1 MDYWYFNSAMKN
13 LLNKKIL
20 FIICGGI
27 SAYKS
32 LETIRLFKN
41 NGAEIKTVLTNS
53 AKEFVTPLSVTSLS
67 KGKVY
72 SDLFSVENETE
83 MDHISLS
90 RWADIILIAPAT
102 ANTISKLAQGTTDD
116 LASTI
121 VLASDKKIYLAPA
134 MNVRM
139 WEHPKTK
146 INIQKLKDFGYKL
159 IGPEIGD
166 MACGEYGEG
175 KMSNPLT
182 IAEEIDNYFLIQK
195 NNKRYKALVTAGPT
209 NEYIDPVR
217 FISNKSSGKQGYAL
231 AKSLF
236 KKGFDTT
243 LISGPT
249 NLKIDNDIKLI
260 KVETADEMLVAT
272 QENLPVDVAI
282 FSAAVADYKINKKYK
297 KKIKKQEGLSLN
309 LEKNIDILD
318 YVSNHNSM
326 RPDLVIGFAAE
337 TDSLEKN
344 AEEKLNKKNCDWII
358 SNDVSNKDIGFNSD
372 YNEVIIHYRKNNIK
386 NEKLSY
392 KKKSEI
398 SDEIVDKIIN
408 QLN

>member
-1 MDYWYFNSAMKN
+1 MKN
-13 LLNKKIL
+13 LNNKKIL

-32 LETIRLFKN
+32 LETIRLLKK
-41 NGAEIKTVLTNS
+41 NGAEIKTILTSS
-53 AKEFVTPLSVTSLS
+53 AKEFVTPLSVASLS
-67 KGKVY
+67 QGKVY
-72 SDLFSVENETE
+72 SDLFSLENETE

-90 RWADIILIAPAT
+90 RWANIVIVAPTT

-116 LASTI
+116 LASTVI
-121 VLASDKKIYLAPA
+121 LASNKQIYLAPA

-139 WEHPKTK
+139 WEHKSTKTNLK
-146 INIQKLKDFGYKL
+146 KLKDFDYKF

-175 KMSNPLT
+175 KMSEPLK
-182 IAEEIDNYFLIQK
+182 IADELNQFFLNQSQ
-195 NNKRYKALVTAGPT
+195 NKKFEALVTAGPT

-217 FISNKSSGKQGYAL
+217 FITNKSSGKQGYEL
-231 AKSLF
+231 AKCLS

-249 NLKIDNDIKLI
+249 NLEVEKDIKLI
-260 KVETADEMLVAT
+260 EVETADEMFAAT

-282 FSAAVADYKINKKYK
+282 FSAAVSDFKVKNKSQT
-297 KKIKKQEGLSLN
+297 KIKKEEALNLN
-309 LEKNIDILD
+309 LEKNIDILN
-318 YVSNHNSM
+318 YISNHNSM
-326 RPDLVIGFAAE
+326 RPEIVIGFAAE
-337 TDSLEKN
+337 TNEVLKN

-358 SNDVSNKDIGFNSD
+358 SNDVSKKNIGFNSD
-372 YNEVIIHYRKNNIK
+372 YNEVVIHYKNK
-386 NEKLSY
+386 SLKSEVLPY
-392 KKKSEI
+392 KRKSEI
-398 SDEIVDKIIN
+398 SEEIVDRIID

>member
-1 MDYWYFNSAMKN
+1 MKN

-20 FIICGGI
+20 IIICGGI

-32 LETIRLFKN
+32 LDIIRLFKKS
-41 NGAEIKTVLTNS
+41 GAKIKTILTAS
-53 AKEFVTPLSVTSLS
+53 AKEFVTPLSITSLS
-67 KGKVY
+67 QGKVY
-72 SDLFSVENETE
+72 SELFSVENETE

-90 RWADIILIAPAT
+90 RWADVIIIAPAT
-102 ANTISKLAQGTTDD
+102 ANTISKIAQGNADD
-116 LASTI
+116 LASTV
-121 VLASDKKIYLAPA
+121 VLASNKKIYLAPA

-139 WEHPKTK
+139 WEHQSTQSNLK
-146 INIQKLKDFGYKL
+146 KLRDCGYKL

-175 KMSNPLT
+175 KMSDPLK
-182 IAEEIDNYFLIQK
+182 IADEIDQFFY
-195 NNKRYKALVTAGPT
+195 NNKRNKKFKALVTAGPT

-217 FISNKSSGKQGYAL
+217 FITNKSSGKQGYAI
-231 AKSLF
+231 AKSLS
-236 KKGFDTT
+236 KKGFNTT

-249 NLKIDNDIKLI
+249 NLKIDDDVNLI
-260 KVETADEMLVAT
+260 KVETAEEMFLAT
-272 QENLPVDVAI
+272 QKNLPADVAI
-282 FSAAVADYKINKKYK
+282 FAAAVADFKLKKKYQNK
-297 KKIKKQEGLSLN
+297 VKKQETLNLN
-309 LEKNIDILD
+309 LEKNIDILN

-326 RPDLVIGFAAE
+326 RPNLVIGFAAE
-337 TDSLEKN
+337 TDNHKKN

-358 SNDVSNKDIGFNSD
+358 SNDVANKNIGFNSD
-372 YNEVIIHYRKNNIK
+372 FNEVNIYYRNKKIK

>member
-1 MDYWYFNSAMKN
+1 MKN
-13 LLNKKIL
+13 LFNKKIL

-32 LETIRLFKN
+32 LETIRLFKK
-41 NGAEIKTVLTNS
+41 NGAEIKTILTAS

-67 KGKVY
+67 QGRVY
-72 SDLFSVENETE
+72 SDLFSAENEAE

-116 LASTI
+116 LASTV
-121 VLASDKKIYLAPA
+121 VLASDKNIILAPA

-139 WEHPKTK
+139 WEHPTTK
-146 INIQKLKDFGYKL
+146 MNLEKLKEFGYKV

-175 KMSNPLT
+175 KMSDPLI
-182 IAEEIDNYFLIQK
+182 IAKEIDKYFLIQR
-195 NNKRYKALVTAGPT
+195 NNKKFKALVTAGPT

-217 FISNKSSGKQGYAL
+217 FITNKSSGKQGYEL
-231 AKSLF
+231 AKSLL

-249 NLKIDNDIKLI
+249 NLEIDNDINLI

-282 FSAAVADYKINKKYK
+282 FSAAVADFKIDKQYKI
-297 KKIKKQEGLSLN
+297 KIKKQENLNLN
-309 LEKNIDILD
+309 LEKNVDILN
-318 YVSNHNSM
+318 YISNHNSM
-326 RPDLVIGFAAE
+326 RPKLVIGFAAE
-337 TDSLEKN
+337 TNEINKN

-372 YNEVIIHYRKNNIK
+372 YNEVTIHYKNK
-386 NEKLSY
+386 DLKREKLSY

-398 SDEIVDKIIN
+398 SDEVVDRIID